1 MEFKPGDV
9 VGGYA
14 IQGVLGR
21 GGMGIVYRAANPT
34 LPRSDAL
41 KVLSAEYSNDP
52 QFRARFEREATVAST
67 LGHPNIVAVYSR
79 GETDGGQLWIAM
91 QYVAGTDAD
100 RELIDGRMTPDR
112 AAHVIGEVAKALDY
126 AHRRHVLH
134 RDVKPANFLIA
145 PPEHDGDDERV
156 FLADFGIARAKD
168 DTAHLTTDGTVM
180 ASIAYAAPEA
190 LSGSSDQLDH
200 RADIYS
206 LGCSLFRLLTGKTPF
221 AGRGGVPAIVTA
233 HVFEDPPKVTDLA
246 PHLPVGLNDVIAK
259 AMAKNPNARYQTA
272 RELAEATTAALADTT
287 TAVPKSTITQVPKS
301 TITQEWESAP
311 PATQGVTYPPS
322 RSASRPL
329 SGPQPPLEA
338 RPPGQPPHP
347 GPAAPY
353 PTGQFSGANARTQPR
368 EFVAAPATSRP
379 PLPMP
384 PPEKKS
390 LKRRVVIPAAVV
402 ALVAVLA
409 VAGFVLLYQNNP
421 NNAPYSP
428 QTVTHAHGST
438 EITQSPSS
446 VAALGPGDA
455 DALLSL
461 GMQPV
466 AIAST
471 GAAVPSWIRD
481 KLTGEPT
488 VMNFIDTSAI
498 AAAKPD
504 LILATG
510 DIDDATYERLA
521 AIAPTITRPNDNNPW
536 NWQSQLKW
544 IAKIVGKE
552 GAATQLI
559 STIATQQNDL
569 RNQNN
574 NVAGKT
580 ASVLHMTDTGY
591 SWTLAPS
598 NAADFLTSIGL
609 TYDPKLTREDGET
622 SETRAVGNLG
632 KLYMVDTSLLVVVR
646 TDKEAGGGGA
656 AGLPKELGAFR
667 GALVIVDDP
676 DTIAALANPG
686 GALATQFLDT
696 TWVPRLVD
704 EMH

>member
-41 KVLSAEYSNDP
+41 KVLSSEYSNDP

-100 RELIDGRMTPDR
+100 RELLDDRMTPDR

-126 AHRRHVLH
+126 AHRRRVLH

-145 PPEHDGDDERV
+145 PAEHEGDDERV

-168 DTAHLTTDGTVM
+168 DTTHLTTDGTVM

-190 LSGSSDQLDH
+190 LSGTPDQLDH

-259 AMAKNPNARYQTA
+259 AMAKNPDARYQTA

-287 TAVPKSTITQVPKS
+287 TAVPRS
-301 TITQEWESAP
+301 TITQEWDSTPSISDGATH
-311 PATQGVTYPPS
+311 PARHPAQW
-322 RSASRPL
+322 RP
-329 SGPQPPLEA
+329 SGPQSMGG
-338 RPPGQPPHP
+338 RPTGPSPHP
-347 GPAAPY
+347 GPGVPY
-353 PTGQFSGANARTQPR
+353 PSGQFSGANARTQPR
-368 EFVAAPATSRP
+368 EFTGHPQVPTSAPVMPAAP
-379 PLPMP
+379 
-384 PPEKKS
+384 KKS
-390 LKRRVVIPAAVV
+390 LKRRVAIPAAAV
-402 ALVAVLA
+402 ALVVVLA
-409 VAGFVLLYQNNP
+409 VAGFMLLYRNNP
-421 NNAPYSP
+421 NNAPYTP
-428 QTVTHAHGST
+428 QTITHAHGTT
-438 EITQSPSS
+438 EITASPRA

-455 DALLSL
+455 DALLAL
-461 GMQPV
+461 GIQPV
-466 AIAST
+466 AIASAGGT
-471 GAAVPSWIRD
+471 VPSWIRD
-481 KLTGEPT
+481 KLTGDPA

-498 AAAKPD
+498 GAAEPD

-510 DIDDATYERLA
+510 DVDDATYERLA
-521 AIAPTITRPNDNNPW
+521 AIAPTITRPSDNDAW
-536 NWQSQLKW
+536 NWQSQLEW

-552 GAATQLI
+552 GAATQLM
-559 STIATQQNDL
+559 STIAAQQNDL
-569 RNQNN
+569 RNQNSKA
-574 NVAGKT
+574 AGKT
-580 ASVLHMTDTGY
+580 VSVLNMTDDAL
-591 SWTLAPS
+591 SWTLTPS

-609 TYDPKLTREDGET
+609 AYDQKLAREEGET
-622 SETRAVGNLG
+622 ALTRAVGNLA
-632 KLYMVDTSLLVVVR
+632 KLYLVDSSVLVVIR
-646 TDKEAGGGGA
+646 TDKAAGGGGA
-656 AGLPKELGAFR
+656 AGLPAELGAFR
-667 GALVIVDDP
+667 GAMVIVDDP
-676 DTIAALANPG
+676 DIIAALENPG
-686 GALATQFLDT
+686 GALATQFLDK
-696 TWVPRLVD
+696 TWVPQLVD
-704 EMH
+704 QLHA

>member
-41 KVLSAEYSNDP
+41 KVLSSEYSNDP

-79 GETDGGQLWIAM
+79 GETEGGQLWIAM

-100 RELIDGRMTPDR
+100 RELLDGRMTPDR

-145 PPEHDGDDERV
+145 PAEHEGDDERV

-168 DTAHLTTDGTVM
+168 DTTHLTTDGTVM

-190 LSGSSDQLDH
+190 LSGTSDQLDH

-246 PHLPVGLNDVIAK
+246 PHLPIGLNDVIAK
-259 AMAKNPNARYQTA
+259 AMAKNPDARYQTA
-272 RELAEATTAALADTT
+272 RELAEATTAAIADTT
-287 TAVPKSTITQVPKS
+287 TAVPKSTVTQA
-301 TITQEWESAP
+301 WDAAP
-311 PATQGVTYPPS
+311 PADGVTHPAGRPPQW
-322 RSASRPL
+322 RP
-329 SGPQPPLEA
+329 SGPPA
-338 RPPGQPPHP
+338 MGGRPSGPSPHS
-347 GPAAPY
+347 GPAVSY
-353 PTGQFSGANARTQPR
+353 PSGQFSAAHARTQPR
-368 EFVAAPATSRP
+368 EFTGAPQGLRSPT
-379 PLPMP
+379 PMP

-390 LKRRVVIPAAVV
+390 LKRRMAIPAAAV

-409 VAGFVLLYQNNP
+409 VAGFLLLYRNNP
-421 NNAPYSP
+421 NNAPYTP
-428 QTVTHAHGST
+428 QTITHVHGAT
-438 EITQSPSS
+438 EITASPRA

-455 DALLSL
+455 DALLAL
-461 GMQPV
+461 GIQPV
-466 AIAST
+466 AIASAGGT
-471 GAAVPSWIRD
+471 VPSWIRD
-481 KLTGEPT
+481 ELTDQPA
-488 VMNFIDTSAI
+488 VMNFIDTGAI
-498 AAAKPD
+498 GAAKPD

-510 DIDDATYERLA
+510 DVDDATYQRLSD
-521 AIAPTITRPNDNNPW
+521 IAPTVTRPVGEEPW
-536 NWQSQLKW
+536 NWQAQLKW

-552 GAATQLI
+552 GAAEKLT
-559 STIATQQNDL
+559 STIAVQQNDL
-569 RNQNN
+569 RNQNSKA
-574 NVAGKT
+574 AGKT
-580 ASVLHMTDTGY
+580 VSVLNMSDNGY
-591 SWTLAPS
+591 SWTLTPS

-609 TYDPKLTREDGET
+609 TYDLKLAREEGET
-622 SETRAVGNLG
+622 AENRTVGNMA
-632 KLYMVDTSLLVVVR
+632 KLYGIDSSVLVIIR
-646 TDKEAGGGGA
+646 TDKAAGGGGA
-656 AGLPKELGAFR
+656 AGLPAELGAFR
-667 GALVIVDDP
+667 GAMVIVDDP
-676 DTIAALANPG
+676 DIIAALANPG
-686 GALATQFLDT
+686 GALATQFLDK
-696 TWVPRLVD
+696 TWVPQLVD
-704 EMH
+704 ELH

>member
-100 RELIDGRMTPDR
+100 RELLDGRMTPDR

-145 PPEHDGDDERV
+145 PAEHEGDDERV

-168 DTAHLTTDGTVM
+168 DTTHLTTDGTVM

-190 LSGSSDQLDH
+190 LSGTSDQLDH

-246 PHLPVGLNDVIAK
+246 PHLPVGLNEVIAK
-259 AMAKNPNARYQTA
+259 AMAKNPDARFQTA

-287 TAVPKSTITQVPKS
+287 TAVPKSTVTQA
-301 TITQEWESAP
+301 WDAAP
-311 PATQGVTYPPS
+311 HPISDGMTHPAGRPPQW
-322 RSASRPL
+322 RP
-329 SGPQPPLEA
+329 SGPQQT
-338 RPPGQPPHP
+338 RHP
-347 GPAAPY
+347 GPVAPY
-353 PTGQFSGANARTQPR
+353 PSGQFSGANARTQPR
-368 EFVAAPATSRP
+368 EFTGPPPAPRP
-379 PLPMP
+379 PAPMP
-384 PPEKKS
+384 PVEKKPF
-390 LKRRVVIPAAVV
+390 KRRIVIPAVV
-402 ALVAVLA
+402 LVAVLV

-428 QTVTHAHGST
+428 QTITHAHGT
-438 EITQSPSS
+438 TDITASPTA

-455 DALLSL
+455 DALLSM
-461 GMQPV
+461 GIQPV
-466 AIAST
+466 AIASA
-471 GAAVPSWIRD
+471 GGAVPSWIRD
-481 KLTGEPT
+481 KLTGEPP
-488 VMNFIDTSAI
+488 VMDFIDTGAI

-510 DIDDATYERLA
+510 DLDDATYQRLT
-521 AIAPTITRPNDNNPW
+521 AIAPTITRPTGDEPW

-552 GAATQLI
+552 GAATQLT
-559 STIATQQNDL
+559 STIAAQQNDL
-569 RNQNN
+569 RNQN
-574 NVAGKT
+574 AKASGKT
-580 ASVLHMTDTGY
+580 VSVLNMSDSGF

-598 NAADFLTSIGL
+598 NAADFLTSLGL
-609 TYDPKLTREDGET
+609 TYDPKLAREEGET
-622 SETRAVGNLG
+622 ADVRAVGNLSR
-632 KLYMVDTSLLVVVR
+632 LYAVDTSVLVVIR
-646 TDKEAGGGGA
+646 TDKAAGGGGA
-656 AGLPKELGAFR
+656 AGLPTELGAFR

-686 GALATQFLDT
+686 GALATQFLDKN
-696 TWVPRLVD
+696 WVPQLVD
-704 EMH
+704 ELH

>member
-41 KVLSAEYSNDP
+41 KVLSSEYSNDP

-79 GETDGGQLWIAM
+79 GETEGGQLWIAM

-100 RELIDGRMTPDR
+100 RELLDGRMTPDR

-126 AHRRHVLH
+126 AHRRRVLH

-145 PPEHDGDDERV
+145 PAEHEGDDERV

-168 DTAHLTTDGTVM
+168 DTTHLTTDGTVM

-190 LSGSSDQLDH
+190 LSGTSDQLDH

-246 PHLPVGLNDVIAK
+246 PHLPIGLNDVIAK
-259 AMAKNPNARYQTA
+259 AMAKNPDARYQTA
-272 RELAEATTAALADTT
+272 RELAEATTAAIADTT
-287 TAVPKSTITQVPKS
+287 TAVPKSTVTQA
-301 TITQEWESAP
+301 WDAAP
-311 PATQGVTYPPS
+311 PADGVTHPAGRPPHW
-322 RSASRPL
+322 RPG
-329 SGPQPPLEA
+329 GPQPTTGI
-338 RPPGQPPHP
+338 RP
-347 GPAAPY
+347 GPHSAPAPTY
-353 PTGQFSGANARTQPR
+353 PSGQFSATHAPTQPR
-368 EFVAAPATSRP
+368 EFTGAPAGPRSP
-379 PLPMP
+379 VPMP

-390 LKRRVVIPAAVV
+390 LKRRIAIPAAAV

-409 VAGFVLLYQNNP
+409 IAGFVLLYRNNP
-421 NNAPYSP
+421 NNAPYTP
-428 QTVTHAHGST
+428 QTITHAHGTT
-438 EITQSPSS
+438 EITASPRA

-455 DALLSL
+455 DALLAL
-461 GMQPV
+461 GLQPV
-466 AIAST
+466 AIASVGGT
-471 GAAVPSWIRD
+471 VPSWIQD
-481 KLTGEPT
+481 KLTGDPAL
-488 VMNFIDTSAI
+488 MNFIDTSAI
-498 AAAKPD
+498 GAAKPD

-521 AIAPTITRPNDNNPW
+521 AIAPTVTRPTGDDQPW

-544 IAKIVGKE
+544 VAKIVGKE
-552 GAATQLI
+552 GVATQLT
-559 STIATQQNDL
+559 STIAAQQNDL
-569 RNQNN
+569 RNQNSKA
-574 NVAGKT
+574 AGKT
-580 ASVLHMTDTGY
+580 VSVLNMTDEGL
-591 SWTLAPS
+591 SWTLTPS
-598 NAADFLTSIGL
+598 NAADFLTTIGL
-609 TYDPKLTREDGET
+609 AYDQKLARGEGET
-622 SETRAVGNLG
+622 AVTRAVGNLYT
-632 KLYMVDTSLLVVVR
+632 LYTIDSSVLVVIR
-646 TDKEAGGGGA
+646 TDKAAGGGGA
-656 AGLPKELGAFR
+656 AGLPSELSAFR

-676 DTIAALANPG
+676 DTIAALENPG
-686 GALATQFLDT
+686 GVLATQFLDK
-696 TWVPRLVD
+696 TWVPQLVD
-704 EMH
+704 QVHA

>member
-100 RELIDGRMTPDR
+100 RELLDGRMTPDR

-145 PPEHDGDDERV
+145 PAEHEGDDERV

-259 AMAKNPNARYQTA
+259 AMAKNPDARYQTA

-287 TAVPKSTITQVPKS
+287 TAVPRSTVTQAWDAGPS
-301 TITQEWESAP
+301 LAD
-311 PATQGVTYPPS
+311 GVTHP
-322 RSASRPL
+322 A
-329 SGPQPPLEA
+329 G
-338 RPPGQPPHP
+338 RPPNWRPAGPHPTGQSPHP
-347 GPAAPY
+347 GPAVPH
-353 PTGQFSGANARTQPR
+353 PSGQFSGANARTQPR
-368 EFVAAPATSRP
+368 EFTG
-379 PLPMP
+379 P
-384 PPEKKS
+384 PPAPRSAAVMPAVPKKS
-390 LKRRVVIPAAVV
+390 LKRRLVIPAAAVV
-402 ALVAVLA
+402 LVAVVA
-409 VAGFVLLYQNNP
+409 VAGFVMLYRNNP

-428 QTVTHAHGST
+428 QSITHAHGTT
-438 EITQSPSS
+438 EITESPRA

-455 DALLSL
+455 DALLAL
-461 GMQPV
+461 GLQPV
-466 AIAST
+466 AIATSGGT
-471 GAAVPSWIRD
+471 VPSWISD
-481 KLTGEPT
+481 ELTGDPA

-498 AAAKPD
+498 GAAKPD

-510 DIDDATYERLA
+510 DVDDATYERLT
-521 AIAPTITRPNDNNPW
+521 AIAPTVTRPSDSDQPW

-552 GAATQLI
+552 GAATQLT

-569 RNQNN
+569 RNQNSKA
-574 NVAGKT
+574 AGKT
-580 ASVLHMTDTGY
+580 VSVLNMADSGL
-591 SWTLAPS
+591 SWTLMPS

-609 TYDPKLTREDGET
+609 TYDQKLAREEGET
-622 SETRAVGNLG
+622 AATRVVGNLA
-632 KLYMVDTSLLVVVR
+632 KLYMVDTSVLIVIR
-646 TDKEAGGGGA
+646 TDAAAGGGGA
-656 AGLPKELGAFR
+656 AGLPTELGAFR
-667 GALVIVDDP
+667 GAMVIVDDP
-676 DTIAALANPG
+676 DTVAAFENPG
-686 GALATQFLDT
+686 GVLATQFLDKT
-696 TWVPRLVD
+696 FVPQLV
-704 EMH
+704 EQMPA